1 MYILYGFS
9 EATFGAI
16 GKRKKLGRPPNDRF
30 SATMKRSHSENI
42 SLTQKLEV
50 AIDNGLYLLDKC
62 AELRNTCNKLTNKNT
77 QLRNRLEQSIIS
89 SKKLSKEVRQLLTDA
104 KNVLNLEQ
112 QSFELQ
118 TVKTECDVYKQ
129 HVSDMAEQSLIT
141 KYQTSILFP
150 EKQNKEMLEG
160 GISELSFLYPASVK

>member
-9 EATFGAI
+9 EATFSAI

-30 SATMKRSHSENI
+30 SATMKRSCSENI
-42 SLTQKLEV
+42 SLIQKLEV

-62 AELRNTCNKLTNKNT
+62 EELHNTCNKLMNENT
-77 QLRNRLEQSIIS
+77 QLRNGLEQSIIS

-112 QSFELQ
+112 QVAF
-118 TVKTECDVYKQ
+118 DKQ
-129 HVSDMAEQSLIT
+129 HIQSLT
-141 KYQTSILFP
+141 MSWKDLSHSILLC
-150 EKQNKEMLEG
+150 KLM
-160 GISELSFLYPASVK
+160 ITT